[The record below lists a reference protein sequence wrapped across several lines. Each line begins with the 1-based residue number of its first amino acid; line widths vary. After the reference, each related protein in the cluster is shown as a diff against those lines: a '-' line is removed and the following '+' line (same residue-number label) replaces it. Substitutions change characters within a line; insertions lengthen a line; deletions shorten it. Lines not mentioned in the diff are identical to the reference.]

1 VKFFL
6 PVVLAAVSALA
17 IRPPQQTTTAITT
30 DTPPVPAIHQLF
42 AAGETLDYNL
52 TWLRISGGAARMT
65 ISGADDGTYRIT
77 SVAKSGA
84 AVARFVKVK
93 DEIETTVARST
104 FTTLRFIKRHDEKGE
119 KKEDITTVEDGVA
132 TRRRK
137 KVKSVRVP
145 TPVYDPISVIY
156 YLRTLNLSPGA
167 THELALV
174 SDAKLYNVHVHVRR
188 RERIQTPAGTFD
200 TVMVEPSMESGGV
213 NREERL
219 FVWYTDD
226 ERRIPVRIRTE
237 IKVGAITATL
247 TGITSGVDAVEPPPA
262 RGQ

>member
-1 VKFFL
+1 VKILL
-6 PVVLAAVSALA
+6 PVVLAAISALA
-17 IRPPQQTTTAITT
+17 VRPPQQ
-30 DTPPVPAIHQLF
+30 PVADAPAAAIHQTF

-52 TWLRISGGAARMT
+52 TWLRISGGSARMT
-65 ISGADDGTYRIT
+65 ISAPEEGRYRIT
-77 SVAKSGA
+77 SVARSGS
-84 AVARFVKVK
+84 AVAKLVKVR
-93 DEIETTVARST
+93 EAIETTVSRST
-104 FTTLRFIKRHDEKGE
+104 FSTLRFIKRHDEKGE
-119 KKEDITTVEDGVA
+119 TKEDVTTVEDGVA

-156 YLRTLNLSPGA
+156 YLRTLDLSPG
-167 THELALV
+167 TKHELDLV

-213 NREERL
+213 SREERL

-237 IKVGAITATL
+237 VKVGAITANL
-247 TGITSGVDAVEPPPA
+247 TAISSGVDAVEPPA
-262 RGQ
+262 VKGQ